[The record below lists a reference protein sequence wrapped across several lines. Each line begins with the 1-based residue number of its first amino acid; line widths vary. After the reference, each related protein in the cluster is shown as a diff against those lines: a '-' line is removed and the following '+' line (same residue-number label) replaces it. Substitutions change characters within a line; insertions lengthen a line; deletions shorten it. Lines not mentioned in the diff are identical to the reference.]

1 MDMMPRWL
9 SLVERETC
17 NLVVAGSIP
26 VRGSFIHFQNLDFLL
41 IYSNYRNI
49 YILVKL

>member
-1 MDMMPRWL
+1 MPRWL

-26 VRGSFIHFQNLDFLL
+26 VRGLL
-41 IYSNYRNI
+41 IYMWCINFYENNLKNNNI
-49 YILVKL
+49 YILLHINYN